1 MMYEC
6 MKDFELEKYDE
17 DGFPTDEYMAIKKG
31 SKWKRDDSTNII
43 GGVHLES
50 VDSSKWIEISKKTLN
65 EYFRETIATN
75 GKNGGC

>member
-6 MKDFELEKYDE
+6 MKDFVLEKYDE
-17 DGFPTDEYMAIKKG
+17 DGFPTDEYMAVMKG

-50 VDSSKWIEISKKTLN
+50 VDDSQWIEISNKTLN
-65 EYFRETIATN
+65 GYFRETTVM
-75 GKNGGC
+75 NGG

>member
-6 MKDFELEKYDE
+6 MKDFELEKYDK

-50 VDSSKWIEISKKTLN
+50 ISGSQWIEISKKTLN
-65 EYFRETIATN
+65 GYFRETTATN
-75 GKNGGC
+75 GKNGG